1 MAPGRQRKGDRWCRN
16 KHKVQRREKRKE
28 AEMLKCRFKQ
38 KEIWSSSKSLTP
50 CTEGPEMH
58 MKGLCSCPIY
68 SRYRTAVRWSTQQ
81 VRCPFFF
88 FSLLFF
94 NFFLSL
100 ESDNILTSCQQ
111 TQNLGKPAASNMWRT
126 WPQNSLNTFQ
136 NNKAVTHSGNKL
148 CYKNVI
154 IIPIYTVKLI
164 KKLIK

>member
-88 FSLLFF
+88 FLY
-94 NFFLSL
+94 FFLTFFCHWKVTIYWQAVNKL
-100 ESDNILTSCQQ
+100 
-111 TQNLGKPAASNMWRT
+111 RT
-126 WPQNSLNTFQ
+126 WANPLLPTCEGLDL
-136 NNKAVTHSGNKL
+136 KTHSILFKTTRQL
-148 CYKNVI
+148 
-154 IIPIYTVKLI
+154 LI
-164 KKLIK
+164 QEINCVTKM